1 LHTSASHLNDRDQR
15 LPTDRPYT
23 NGYFVDL
30 VSQVRRYAAMIRA
43 SQDRVQAAQGEEKK
57 KISMYVSSDLYPA
70 TWNEY

>member
-43 SQDRVQAAQGEEKK
+43 SQARVQAAQGEEKK
-57 KISMYVSSDLYPA
+57 KVSMYVSSDISPGTRSMY
-70 TWNEY
+70 